1 MKSIGIVCYANYCRS
16 PVAEVLFKNK
26 FKNLLKVDSAG
37 LNPMVAAGMDSRS
50 VSYLKENNENYEVHN
65 PKKIDKNFLNSC
77 NIVFAIDALVLMHL
91 NKTYKSYRNKF
102 KLLTYNHRNIQIKDP
117 FKLSIEKYK
126 FVMDEI
132 KFVVDHFK
140 LEELC

>member
-1 MKSIGIVCYANYCRS
+1 
-16 PVAEVLFKNK
+16 
-26 FKNLLKVDSAG
+26 
-37 LNPMVAAGMDSRS
+37 MVAAGMDSRS

-132 KFVVDHFK
+132 KFVVDHFE
-140 LEELC
+140 LEEL